1 MQDYC
6 KSNRLISLKFSVM
19 IGPTDLK
26 SDELLVAIRSLIQI
40 PEHFSTFLTNVVEQG
55 ISGYLGPTAPTVL
68 NFK

>member
-1 MQDYC
+1 
-6 KSNRLISLKFSVM
+6 M